1 MIFFFIAGSLSLF
14 ARKSVATCFAWW
26 QVEVLI
32 PLEGAAAPLRK
43 INLVVRTFNDGTA
56 FRYEVLAQL
65 NWESYVMYDENTIF
79 NLVDDP

>member
-1 MIFFFIAGSLSLF
+1 M
-14 ARKSVATCFAWW
+14 
-26 QVEVLI
+26 LI

-43 INLVVRTFNDGTA
+43 INLVVRTFNDDTA

>member
-1 MIFFFIAGSLSLF
+1 M
-14 ARKSVATCFAWW
+14 
-26 QVEVLI
+26 LI

-43 INLVVRTFNDGTA
+43 INLVVRPFNDGTA

>member
-1 MIFFFIAGSLSLF
+1 M
-14 ARKSVATCFAWW
+14 
-26 QVEVLI
+26 LI

-56 FRYEVLAQL
+56 FGYEVLAQV